1 MTYWYVIFGG
11 FMAFIEAGINAASQ
25 QATNAANANEAKKQ
39 REWQEEMSNTAHQRE
54 VADLKAAGLNPIL
67 SATGGGSGSSTPVGA
82 KAEMRSV
89 GAAALQG
96 ANSASDT
103 KNKSDQNALI
113 DAQIKQVEAQTRQT
127 ESVTA
132 NQNLKNQVDQRKTEL
147 VTGTYDTAKK
157 VLEPITT
164 TVTGIADTANSAY
177 QQGKESKPD
186 IPVETT
192 SSDGG
197 LKKTWRGYE
206 MKNGTSAKPVEGG
219 LFKDSFGGRYGYYD
233 SSGNK
238 LSKKQIDSLR
248 SQGVI
253 K

>member
-1 MTYWYVIFGG
+1 
-11 FMAFIEAGINAASQ
+11 MAFIEAGINAASQ
-25 QATNAANANEAKKQ
+25 QATNAANANEAQKQ
-39 REWQEEMSNTAHQRE
+39 REWQEEMSNTSHQRE

-67 SATGGGSGSSTPVGA
+67 SATGGGSGASTPVGA
-82 KAEMRSV
+82 KAEMKSV
-89 GAAALQG
+89 GEAALQG

-103 KNKSDQNALI
+103 KNKTETNKLI
-113 DAQIKQVEAQTRQT
+113 DAQVNQVEAQTRQT

-132 NQNLKNQVDQRKTEL
+132 NQNLKNQVDARKTEL

-164 TVTGIADTANSAY
+164 TLTGVADTANSAY
-177 QQGKESKPD
+177 RQGQESKPS
-186 IPVETT
+186 IPVDST
-192 SSDGG
+192 SDSSG

-206 MKNGTSAKPVEGG
+206 MKNGTNAKPIEGG

-233 SSGNK
+233 SSGSK